1 MQKQEDRQYAGFFV
15 RLAAYFVD
23 YLVAAVLL
31 MFIAVPMGVTDL
43 VMGENILTR
52 PVLFQ
57 YSIYAIVVYLIRVLY
72 FTICTYGGGQTIGKK
87 IFNIC
92 VVPAGDEEL
101 TFLNVL
107 YRESIG
113 RFLSGLIL
121 NIGYLMIGPGREK
134 CALHDMLCDTRV
146 IYSVYVRGM
155 KTMPKPGKN
164 RNLNKDLNM
173 NSNINAD
180 MNLNMGANVNT
191 GMNPNMDANI
201 NTGMNPN
208 EDVNTNTDTNVNT
221 EGESNFGQDAAEEN
235 NREK

>member
-31 MFIAVPMGVTDL
+31 MTIVVPMGVVNL
-43 VMGENILTR
+43 VMGDNLLTR

-92 VVPAGDEEL
+92 VVPAEDEEL

-113 RFLSGLIL
+113 RFLSGLVL
-121 NIGYLMIGPGREK
+121 NVGYLMIGPGREK

-146 IYSVYVRGM
+146 IYSVHVRGM
-155 KTMPKPGKN
+155 KTKPKPGKN
-164 RNLNKDLNM
+164 GNLNKNLNI
-173 NSNINAD
+173 NSNINAG
-180 MNLNMGANVNT
+180 MNLNMDANVNT
-191 GMNPNMDANI
+191 GMNPNMDANV
-201 NTGMNPN
+201 NTVMNPN

>member
-92 VVPAGDEEL
+92 VVAAGDEEL

-134 CALHDMLCDTRV
+134 CALHDILCDTRV

-155 KTMPKPGKN
+155 KTKPKTKAG
-164 RNLNKDLNM
+164 
-173 NSNINAD
+173 
-180 MNLNMGANVNT
+180 T
-191 GMNPNMDANI
+191 GMEEKAVSYNS
-201 NTGMNPN
+201 TVS
-208 EDVNTNTDTNVNT
+208 ENTDPSDLQQT
-221 EGESNFGQDAAEEN
+221 EEKTELSKIPKMPEERDSVQDVTEEKDN
-235 NREK
+235 GIS